1 MKNAVIRYTDTT
13 SPEAVDR
20 YVKKWSREAGRA
32 YSWKRRQKEL
42 RKQKLSG
49 MILLAITVPVVR
61 LFDGDVTI
69 AVVTV
74 PAGIGLIMS
83 AKGE

>member
-1 MKNAVIRYTDTT
+1 M
-13 SPEAVDR
+13 
-20 YVKKWSREAGRA
+20 KKWGKEAGRA

-49 MILLAITVPVVR
+49 MILLAITVPAVR
-61 LFDGDVTI
+61 LFDGDATIAAVTI
-69 AVVTV
+69 PV
-74 PAGIGLIMS
+74 GIGLIMS

>member
-13 SPEAVDR
+13 SPEAVDT
-20 YVKKWSREAGRA
+20 YVKKWGKEADRA

-49 MILLAITVPVVR
+49 MILLAITVPAVR
-61 LFDGDVTI
+61 LFDGDATIAAVTI
-69 AVVTV
+69 PV
-74 PAGIGLIMS
+74 GIGLIMS